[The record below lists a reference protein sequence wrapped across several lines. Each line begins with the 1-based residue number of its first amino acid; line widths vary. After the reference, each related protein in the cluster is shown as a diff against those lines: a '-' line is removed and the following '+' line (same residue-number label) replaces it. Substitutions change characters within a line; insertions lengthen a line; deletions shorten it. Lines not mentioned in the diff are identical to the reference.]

1 MEWAL
6 NKILVDD
13 LSSDSEMRSHMKAV
27 SFKSIYNFI
36 LTSVDDQVVTIDVY
50 RLHRSRLKLISSGN
64 IVPSIWEGRRRF
76 SQILFRLL
84 VDALGEKMYFSVLE
98 VVDDIDYYECESVE

>member
-64 IVPSIWEGRRRF
+64 IVPSIWEGRWRF